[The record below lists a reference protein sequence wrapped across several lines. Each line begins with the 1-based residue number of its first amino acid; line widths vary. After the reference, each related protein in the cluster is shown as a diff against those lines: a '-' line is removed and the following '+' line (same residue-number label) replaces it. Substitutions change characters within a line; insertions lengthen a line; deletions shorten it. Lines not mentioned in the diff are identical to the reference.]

1 MSLVKL
7 DGKGK
12 IKTDWLV
19 KKSTK
24 RLRVILFKLRFNY
37 NKLQQVSEILQS
49 HGLDTNEVCALIGRY
64 TYSAAQLDNII
75 FRRTENL
82 EITKGENWRESKYQS
97 K

>member
-7 DGKGK
+7 DEKGK
-12 IKTDWLV
+12 IKADWLV

-37 NKLQQVSEILQS
+37 NKLQQVSEILQN
-49 HGLDTNEVCALIGRY
+49 HGLDTNEVCGLIGKY

-97 K
+97 E